1 MSSVVIKAEGLGKKY
16 VITKRD
22 ERADF
27 VTARAALT
35 DSFARGAKKLSGWAK
50 GELSGSGQLTEDVW
64 ALSDVSF
71 QINKGEVVG
80 LVGRNGAG
88 KSTLLKLLSRITE
101 PTVGRAV
108 IDGQVA
114 SLLEVGTGFHPELTG
129 RENVFLNGAILGMS
143 RAEVRRRFDEIVAF
157 AGVAKF
163 LDTPVKR
170 YSSGMY
176 VRLAFSVAAHLEPDI
191 LIVDEVL
198 AVGDAEFQ
206 KKCLGKIGEISHVGG
221 RTVLVV
227 SHNMGLITSLCDKA
241 MLLEQGRL
249 TAIGAA
255 SDVVNKYY
263 TGGAGSPYELDTS
276 GLGTRI
282 GDHLATLLGARVET
296 IDKKPSGEINIGS
309 PFRVVMRFEILQPGE
324 GQFTPV
330 FQFRNA
336 QGQSAF
342 MGVGSG
348 GVDPQPGIYEAACII
363 PGNLLNNDVY
373 FIDIGLQLVRLG
385 GHFCFNEPSALSVT
399 MVDPIAQ
406 SADGTGV
413 VNHFIGA
420 VRPRLDWDIKKIA

>member
-1 MSSVVIKAEGLGKKY
+1 MSDIVIEAEGLGKKY
-16 VITKRD
+16 MITRRT

-35 DSFARGAKKLSGWAK
+35 DSVGNAVKNLARWAQGDLSGA
-50 GELSGSGQLTEDVW
+50 GRFNEEVW
-64 ALSDVSF
+64 ALRDVSF
-71 QINKGEVVG
+71 QVRKGEVLG

-101 PTVGRAV
+101 PTTGRA
-108 IDGQVA
+108 IITGQLA

-129 RENVFLNGAILGMS
+129 RENVFLNGAILGMP
-143 RAEVRRRFDEIVAF
+143 RAEVRARFDEIVAF
-157 AGVAKF
+157 AGVDKF

-206 KKCLGKIGEISHVGG
+206 KKCLGKIGEISQISG

-227 SHNMGLITSLCDKA
+227 SHNMGLITSLCTKA
-241 MLLEQGRL
+241 LLLEQGRM
-249 TAIGAA
+249 TSIGPA
-255 SDVVNKYY
+255 SDVVRNYY
-263 TGGAGSPYELDTS
+263 TGGDGSPYELDTS
-276 GLGTRI
+276 KLKRKV
-282 GDHLATLLGARVET
+282 GDHVATLLGARVET
-296 IDKKPSGEINIGS
+296 IDKKASGEINIGS
-309 PFRVVMRFEILQPGE
+309 SFRVVMRYQLHQGDAGPL
-324 GQFTPV
+324 TPV

-342 MGVGSG
+342 MGVG
-348 GVDPQPGIYEAACII
+348 VAPIDAMPGIYEAVCVI

-373 FIDIGLQLVRLG
+373 FIDIGLQVARLG
-385 GHFCFNEPSALSVT
+385 GQYCFNEPSALSVT
-399 MVDPIAQ
+399 MVDPIDQ
-406 SADGTGV
+406 SADGSGV
-413 VNHFIGA
+413 MNHFIGA
-420 VRPRLDWDIKKIA
+420 VRPRLDWQIQKVA